1 MTFSTENLA
10 ASLAAYLAPYLPGVT
25 FYPGP
30 NQQATVTPCM
40 FLQQRYAYTE
50 LRQAGRWLRRIGLD
64 LTYLLDYNQ
73 PDMQLQYQAA
83 AEQLDLV
90 METFPYTDAS
100 GTTLLRTYD
109 RESRIDMDA
118 LHYTFELQVWVTL
131 PTTDTPMQTMDY
143 SEDVIYEQSQNQ

>member
-10 ASLAAYLAPYLPGVT
+10 ASLATYLAQYLPGVA

-30 NQQATVTPCM
+30 NQQATITPSM

-64 LTYLLDYNQ
+64 LTYLLDYNL
-73 PDMQLQYQAA
+73 PDMQLQYQAT

-118 LHYTFELQVWVTL
+118 LHYTFELQVWVAL
-131 PTTDTPMQTMDY
+131 PEDVVKMQTMDY
-143 SEDVIYEQSQNQ
+143 SEDVIYEQNQK